1 MASSFLKM
9 ALGTRL
15 SASSTFQTHFV
26 PYQLFRVTRHSGEM
40 SPRAQNLSRF
50 SEQRELVGT
59 TILLR
64 ILKQLGPEFSGGD
77 SKFPLFVFI
86 LQNEDRQNQR
96 TFSF

>member
-1 MASSFLKM
+1 MAQSLIYLSVTAAKWVRALKTCR
-9 ALGTRL
+9 GI
-15 SASSTFQTHFV
+15 
-26 PYQLFRVTRHSGEM
+26 
-40 SPRAQNLSRF
+40 

-96 TFSF
+96 TFSFFLAKKLIDVY